1 MMEGHQAMSQN
12 EGDIEPTILI
22 MLERM
27 NAMEERLT
35 RRIDRIETILDLV
48 AAAALETRD
57 GVRELKAELRE
68 HFPCNSHNFI

>member
-1 MMEGHQAMSQN
+1 MSQN

-35 RRIDRIETILDLV
+35 RRIDRIETLLDLV

-57 GVRELKAELRE
+57 GVRVLKAELRE
-68 HFPCNSHNFI
+68 RFPFVN

>member
-35 RRIDRIETILDLV
+35 KRIDRIETILDLV

-57 GVRELKAELRE
+57 GVRELKAELRV
-68 HFPCNSHNFI
+68 HFPFVN

>member
-1 MMEGHQAMSQN
+1 MSQD
-12 EGDIEPTILI
+12 EGDIEPTIRI

-57 GVRELKAELRE
+57 SVRVLKAELRE
-68 HFPCNSHNFI
+68 HFPFVN